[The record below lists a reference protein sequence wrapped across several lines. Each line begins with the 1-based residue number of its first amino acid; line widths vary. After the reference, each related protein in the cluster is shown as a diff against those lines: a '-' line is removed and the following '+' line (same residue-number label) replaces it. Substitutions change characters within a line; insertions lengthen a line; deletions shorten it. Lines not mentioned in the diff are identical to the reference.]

1 MKSRITMEFD
11 FDANEPYIKV
21 VEELSPDLRDQMF
34 KRFREMFGYESNLC
48 RVDFT
53 THTHNEDGKVVYTI
67 HPTKL
72 INSVPMESFILNNNS
87 IIKFTNIE

>member
-1 MKSRITMEFD
+1 MKSRVTMEFD
-11 FDANEPYIKV
+11 FDSNEPYLKV

-53 THTHNEDGKVVYTI
+53 THANNEDGKVVYTI
-67 HPTKL
+67 KPLKTSQFFN
-72 INSVPMESFILNNNS
+72 ITSGGTTN
-87 IIKFTNIE
+87 NIEIKVV